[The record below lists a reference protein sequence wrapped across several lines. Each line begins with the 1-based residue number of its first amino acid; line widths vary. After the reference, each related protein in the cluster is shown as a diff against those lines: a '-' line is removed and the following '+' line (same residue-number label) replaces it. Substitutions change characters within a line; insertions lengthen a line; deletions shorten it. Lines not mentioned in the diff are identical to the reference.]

1 MSPSSAPW
9 AAVSEAA
16 APDDHRRLTL
26 AYTET
31 PAAGPSR
38 LSAIRRRALMTVGTV
53 LALGAAGW
61 TAYWLLVGSHYVET
75 DDAYVGAD
83 QAQVTPLISGA
94 VKAVL
99 ARETQSVH
107 AGDPL
112 VIIDDADARIT
123 ADQTRGDLEKSRLK
137 VAQYLATRDSLAA
150 QVAARVSDIAHAQA
164 QLDQALSNLER
175 ARIDLDRREKIA
187 ASGAVSGEE
196 LTTARDQFVSAQA
209 TAAAARSALSQAKA
223 NRDAAVGEKEA
234 NDVLIRGTTVETNP
248 EVVSSRAKSDQAQ
261 LDLSRTTI
269 RAPIDGVVAKRQVQV
284 GQRVSPGAVL
294 MSIVPVR
301 EAYVDANF
309 KEVQLKAVKVGQ
321 PVTLTAD
328 LYGDKVRYHGRVV
341 GFSGGTGSA
350 FAVIP
355 SQNATGNWIKVVQR
369 VAVRIA
375 LEPRELA
382 EHPLWWAYR

>member
-1 MSPSSAPW
+1 MAH
-9 AAVSEAA
+9 SET
-16 APDDHRRLTL
+16 LT
-26 AYTET
+26 
-31 PAAGPSR
+31 AGPSR
-38 LSAIRRRALMTVGTV
+38 LAALRRRALLVV
-53 LALGAAGW
+53 LGLLVLGAGGW
-61 TAYWLLVGSHYVET
+61 TLYWLLVGSRHVET

-83 QAQVTPLISGA
+83 QAQVTPLVSGA

-99 ARETQSVH
+99 ARETQTVH

-150 QVAARVSDIAHAQA
+150 QVEARVSDIAHAQA
-164 QLDQALSNLER
+164 QLDQAVSNLER
-175 ARIDLDRREKIA
+175 ARIDLGRREKIA
-187 ASGAVSGEE
+187 ATGAVSGEE
-196 LTTARDQFVSAQA
+196 LTTARDQFASAQA
-209 TAAAARSALSQAKA
+209 TAAAARSALAQAKA
-223 NRDAAVGEKEA
+223 NRAAAIGEKEA

-248 EVVSSRAKSDQAQ
+248 EVVSARAKSDQAQ
-261 LDLSRTTI
+261 LDLSRATI

-294 MSIVPVR
+294 MSIVPLR

-321 PVTLTAD
+321 PVALTAD
-328 LYGDKVRYHGRVV
+328 LYGDKVKYRGRVV

-375 LEPRELA
+375 VDPRDLA
-382 EHPLWWAYR
+382 AHPLLVGLSMKARIDVSAPSAGRG